1 MLEAKNFISLSDAPF
16 SRRGSYLGFFMDT
29 NGVELFGKPKLYI
42 SNVRGNGPYRQIQ
55 AQIIKDGHPLPTVIS
70 STESE
75 VILESLA
82 GSFRFCIG
90 ERKFVR
96 IKGTDGLTL
105 RLIPNLGRFG
115 GTLVDLKDG
124 TWQFSFNTTTAL
136 LLTFTGKLQPFGRMS
151 GSLEGAT
158 GASFDIVPDENGVVD
173 VGVEEYFIDAIHR
186 PLEEYPS
193 YEECVRSYQDEFDA
207 FCEEVCPSLP
217 EAWEPMRRKALWTI
231 FGLMVEPDDND
242 AGETIFKH
250 SMIKMLHGTFEHV
263 SGWQQ
268 AMHVICLSEKDPKLC
283 WTILRGLFDYQD
295 ANGRIADI
303 LTDVNWPRNAMKP
316 PIQGLALMHLL
327 DKDPQLAAVS
337 REDAEHIYQG
347 IVRWSEFFFLCRDRN
362 NDGLME
368 NIGAVETGWED
379 APYFNVG
386 FPLASPDMNSYLAIQ
401 LEAQARLGRLLGKD
415 EAVCAGFEAR
425 SKEMVQKIIKAFW
438 DGEKWTAYNSDT
450 GKRSATET
458 ISLMGALIL
467 GKRLPQD
474 IIDKTVATLWA
485 KGKYLTPYGLATE
498 ALDSPYFNHA
508 FAQGSIIPPAQ
519 LIFCLALEACGRFDL
534 AKEAGLNYIGNLKA
548 NGLFHTHNALTGKPE
563 RGMVAFDEKFL
574 FWSAWSSSIYLY
586 MSKRYGA

>member
-1 MLEAKNFISLSDAPF
+1 
-16 SRRGSYLGFFMDT
+16 
-29 NGVELFGKPKLYI
+29 
-42 SNVRGNGPYRQIQ
+42 
-55 AQIIKDGHPLPTVIS
+55 
-70 STESE
+70 
-75 VILESLA
+75 
-82 GSFRFCIG
+82 
-90 ERKFVR
+90 
-96 IKGTDGLTL
+96 
-105 RLIPNLGRFG
+105 
-115 GTLVDLKDG
+115 VDLKDG

-327 DKDPQLAAVS
+327 DNDPQLAAVS

-519 LIFCLALEACGRFDL
+519 LIFCLALEAAGRFDC
-534 AKEAGLNYIGNLKA
+534 AKEAGLRYLLTLKEE
-548 NGLFHTHNALTGKPE
+548 GLFHTHNALTGKPE

-574 FWSAWSSSIYLY
+574 FWSAWSSSIYLF
-586 MSKRYGA
+586 MAQRYGKPE

>member
-105 RLIPNLGRFG
+105 RLTPNLGKFG

-151 GSLEGAT
+151 GSLQGAT
-158 GASFDIVPDENGVVD
+158 GASFDIAPDENGVVD

-327 DKDPQLAAVS
+327 DNDPQLAAVS

-347 IVRWSEFFFLCRDRN
+347 IVRWSDFFFLCRDRN
-362 NDGLME
+362 KDGLME

-450 GKRSATET
+450 GKRSNTET

-474 IIDKTVATLWA
+474 IIDKTVATLWE

-574 FWSAWSSSIYLY
+574 FWSAWSSSIYLF

>member
-327 DKDPQLAAVS
+327 DNDPQLAAVS

>member
-386 FPLASPDMNSYLAIQ
+386 FPLASLDMNSYLAIQ

-458 ISLMGALIL
+458 ISLMSALIL

>member
-82 GSFRFCIG
+82 GSFRFFIG

-327 DKDPQLAAVS
+327 DNDPQLAAVS